1 MGEREGVRPAAALA
15 FALIGYLALA
25 ICALGITSL
34 VTGREVVDAPGA
46 GQVPGIVGMATSVVL
61 VGVALWIMLRAA
73 HPSYLAA
80 LVAAVAAFLGYVVG
94 LCIGAVFAGIDAAL
108 LGAAVGSFVLS
119 WFAVVLAGAGA
130 VAGWVAVALV
140 RTRSAR
146 PRWPWE
152 SDEDE

>member
-1 MGEREGVRPAAALA
+1 MAEREGVRPPAALA

-34 VTGREVVDAPGA
+34 VTGREVIDAPGA
-46 GQVPGIVGMATSVVL
+46 GQVPGIAGMATSVVL
-61 VGVALWIMLRAA
+61 VGLALWIMLRADR
-73 HPSYLAA
+73 PSYVAA
-80 LVAAVAAFLGYVVG
+80 LVTAVMAFLGYVLG
-94 LCIGAVFAGIDAAL
+94 LCVGVVFAGIDAAL

-119 WFAVVLAGAGA
+119 WFAVVLAAAGA

-140 RTRSAR
+140 RTRSSR